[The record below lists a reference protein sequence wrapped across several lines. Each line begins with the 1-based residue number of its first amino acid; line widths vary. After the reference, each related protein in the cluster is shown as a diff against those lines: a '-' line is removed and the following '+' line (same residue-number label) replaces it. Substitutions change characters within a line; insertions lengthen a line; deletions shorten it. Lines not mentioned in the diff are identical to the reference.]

1 MRTPAPS
8 RGTSGAFAPNLG
20 PAAWQAK
27 GVHEIDARFSP
38 QGDHVFVAY
47 SRAHWPLKLSYRGRK
62 VGQLEQPSA
71 WCTPLAA
78 SPEGRWLAARQSGV
92 GVIVSAVT
100 PFGSSRTFFL
110 SDDGSVGEPLDG
122 EPLPDREHVVA
133 TQRLCA
139 STVVRADDPSA
150 LVVSAEVEGVTIGF
164 LHVDLAVRRVVAQ
177 DLHIRRVHVFS
188 LEGERVASLDALG
201 ATYPDP
207 FHFGQA
213 ARWLWILERDGRLRR
228 FDLEALA

>member
-1 MRTPAPS
+1 VHAARREP
-8 RGTSGAFAPNLG
+8 RGAVAGGAS
-20 PAAWQAK
+20 
-27 GVHEIDARFSP
+27 E
-38 QGDHVFVAY
+38 
-47 SRAHWPLKLSYRGRK
+47 RGRGHR
-62 VGQLEQPSA
+62 VRGH
-71 WCTPLAA
+71 PLRIV
-78 SPEGRWLAARQSGV
+78 PDLLPLGRWLG
-92 GVIVSAVT
+92 G
-100 PFGSSRTFFL
+100 
-110 SDDGSVGEPLDG
+110 LDG